1 MTEEPILTSESGV
14 VDNSIYIDAIKDLK
28 QNTVNKEDYNRL
40 AADNKRLLEAIVNG
54 QTVSQEQVKPK
65 ADLESIRARL
75 FKNENIS
82 NLEYVSTALE
92 LRQALL
98 DQGQP
103 DCFLPTGKKVLPTDQ
118 DVECANRVA
127 KVLQECVDFADGDS
141 MLFTNELQ
149 RRTVDVG
156 LPKLKK

>member
-54 QTVSQEQVKPK
+54 QTVNQEQVKPK